1 MLLRGQLLLLRI
13 INYWYRRLLDML
25 TTDEPNVD
33 FAIALGSDTF
43 IDLASVKWKRTEDVF
58 KLVGHRI
65 VVV

>member
-1 MLLRGQLLLLRI
+1 
-13 INYWYRRLLDML
+13 LDML

-33 FAIALGSDTF
+33 FAIALGLDTF

-58 KLVGHRI
+58 KLVGHWI

>member
-33 FAIALGSDTF
+33 FEIALGSDTF

>member
-33 FAIALGSDTF
+33 FAIALGLDTF